1 MLSHKTDTMSEKIQR
16 EMYILRCWREG
27 SDDVIG
33 DVEWR
38 FSLERIAGTDG
49 RRHGFTSLRRLFEF
63 LSRRLSYDEDLS

>member
-1 MLSHKTDTMSEKIQR
+1 MSEKTQR
-16 EMYILRCWREG
+16 ETYILRCWREG

-38 FSLERIAGTDG
+38 FSLEQVAGTDG

-63 LSRRLSYDEDLS
+63 LSEQIEYDEEPS